1 VPQNSKS
8 KDPTLLETHT
18 FDVPRILET
27 WKFAVSFLHGDR
39 LERLERSEA
48 VERLER
54 LERAFRLPRTF
65 LFPNQCLA
73 LVPSGAGIPV
83 NSRSL
88 LFFLIPSCK
97 KIGSR
102 IGTLSLPTYTLSR

>member
-18 FDVPRILET
+18 FDVSRILET

-54 LERAFRLPRTF
+54 LERAFRLPESV
-65 LFPNQCLA
+65 A
-73 LVPSGAGIPV
+73 LSFSPINALRWSHPV
-83 NSRSL
+83 QVFR
-88 LFFLIPSCK
+88 
-97 KIGSR
+97 
-102 IGTLSLPTYTLSR
+102 